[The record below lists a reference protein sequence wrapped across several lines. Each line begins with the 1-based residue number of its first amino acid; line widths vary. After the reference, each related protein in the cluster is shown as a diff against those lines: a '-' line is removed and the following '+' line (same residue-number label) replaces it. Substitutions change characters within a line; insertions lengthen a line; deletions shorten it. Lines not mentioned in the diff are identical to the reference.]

1 MANPLADALAAKDN
15 VAIAL
20 ALRND
25 GVVVPV
31 LETERG
37 DPVVRVFGVEGSDK
51 YSLLLFSSPEAYAA
65 MIPDEDNPPSRLY
78 SGAELLAFIKANIG
92 VLEVV
97 WIDIAGPNATQAGP
111 GDIMAA
117 LELPSA

>member
-1 MANPLADALAAKDN
+1 MTSALANALEAKDN

-31 LETERG
+31 LESDGG
-37 DPVVRVFGVEGSDK
+37 DSVVRVFGLEGSDK

-65 MIPDEDNPPSRLY
+65 MVPDEDEPLSRVY
-78 SGAELLAFIKANIG
+78 SGTELLEFIKDNVG
-92 VLEVV
+92 VLEIV
-97 WIDIAGPNATQAGP
+97 WIDIASPHATQASP
-111 GDIMAA
+111 ADIVAA
-117 LELPSA
+117 LELPAG

>member
-1 MANPLADALAAKDN
+1 VANPLADALEAKDN

-31 LETERG
+31 LEVEGG

-65 MIPDEDNPPSRLY
+65 MIPDEDAPASRVY
-78 SGAELLAFIKANIG
+78 SGQELLAFIRSNLG

-97 WIDIAGPNATQAGP
+97 WIDIASPHATQAGP

-117 LELPSA
+117 LELPGA